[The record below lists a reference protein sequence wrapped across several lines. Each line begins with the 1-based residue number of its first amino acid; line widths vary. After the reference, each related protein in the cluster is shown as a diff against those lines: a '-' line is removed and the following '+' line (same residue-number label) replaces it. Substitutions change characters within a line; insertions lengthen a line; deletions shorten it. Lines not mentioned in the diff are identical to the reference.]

1 MADTPTTT
9 DDQSDSDN
17 HTDDAPVDAT
27 ESDSAADEAGDDE
40 HDSGVENDPATDGSD
55 ETDAQATPSTSTGT
69 QLSNPEFVASA
80 FEKET
85 QQAQDDF
92 ASAQQ
97 HAATQSWLER
107 KLDARQKPV
116 DVMGDDFNFR
126 PIGTGRSMEIIERSQ
141 DLGEDENVGDMPD
154 LFRDICV
161 LLGEHCIAPVDETD
175 SDGYELPPTLSAA
188 EFAGMPPG
196 DVQEAFMEIV
206 GDLDDEDRE
215 RIEEFRGE

>member
-1 MADTPTTT
+1 MADTPN
-9 DDQSDSDN
+9 DNSDQSDSDN
-17 HTDDAPVDAT
+17 HPDDAPVDAT
-27 ESDSAADEAGDDE
+27 ASDSHAAEAG
-40 HDSGVENDPATDGSD
+40 D
-55 ETDAQATPSTSTGT
+55 ETDAQTSTGT

-92 ASAQQ
+92 AAAQQ

-175 SDGYELPPTLSAA
+175 SDGYELPPTLGAA